1 MNLINSGQNEKNY
14 ISRSGEEEGLSVR
27 SGEQSLIQPSNL
39 SEKWKEITKKKEEQL
54 VKMQIWKYEGEVR
67 KI

>member
-14 ISRSGEEEGLSVR
+14 ISRSGEQEGLSVK

-39 SEKWKEITKKKEEQL
+39 SVKWKEITK
-54 VKMQIWKYEGEVR
+54 ID
-67 KI
+67 